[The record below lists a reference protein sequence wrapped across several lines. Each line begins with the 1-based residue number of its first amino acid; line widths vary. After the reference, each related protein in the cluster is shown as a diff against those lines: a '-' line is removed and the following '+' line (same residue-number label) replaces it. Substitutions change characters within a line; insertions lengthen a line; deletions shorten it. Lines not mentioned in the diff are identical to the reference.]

1 MNFNGLLEELKDIPI
16 RNVLYHGTDFF
27 HFAKMLKT
35 GSVGGSDFYIKAT
48 NKNRKEL
55 ATSRKSG
62 ITNIESIK
70 DEAERNKKLAD
81 LSSNIGNIRFHLY
94 IDRIRGSKE
103 HRYVTVK
110 PLAEIPVSMLDE
122 LARVMGEQGYTLNRK
137 QVNKLMSVLL
147 SIYKERGGKWEDS
160 NGSLKTFESKIE
172 QKLDIFLRKGMAK
185 LLFKAAENY
194 YKYLINRENEER
206 IVFGN
211 IKNSK
216 IRFNPDFLKIEF
228 LSGIVDE
235 VSNYIEQLYDKDYD
249 DYTGYKTYT
258 TQKRESNS
266 ETAKTILT
274 NLQKYDNVIIQ
285 NKNYEELKSFL
296 NKIIKKGT

>member
-94 IDRIRGSKE
+94 IDRIRGGKE

>member
-27 HFAKMLKT
+27 HFAKMLKS
-35 GSVGGSDFYIKAT
+35 GSIGGSDFYIKAT
-48 NKNRKEL
+48 DKNKKEL
-55 ATSRKSG
+55 ATSRKAG

-70 DEAERNKKLAD
+70 DEKERNKKLAD

-103 HRYVTVK
+103 HRSVTVK
-110 PLAEIPVSMLDE
+110 PIAEIPISMIDE
-122 LARVMGEQGYTLNRK
+122 LIRVMSEDGYTLNKK
-137 QVNKLMSVLL
+137 QANRLMSVVLGV
-147 SIYKERGGKWEDS
+147 YKERGS
-160 NGSLKTFESKIE
+160 NWKKSVESMKTFEMKIE
-172 QKLDIFLRKGMAK
+172 QKLDIFLKKHMVDI
-185 LLFKAAENY
+185 LYKAAENY

-206 IVFGN
+206 IVFGDN
-211 IKNSK
+211 KKTK

-228 LSGIVDE
+228 LPGIVDE

-249 DYTGYKTYT
+249 EYSGYKTYT

-266 ETAKTILT
+266 ETAKIILT